1 MITPCLSQ
9 SGKSPS
15 GARGGMP
22 TFSAARCLTGETHV
36 RRSPENPE
44 RLIPFTILVSA
55 VCLGSVLGPTDRLL
69 AQTLPPECSTTGIS
83 GVLRVSSVNP
93 RYFTNDCGKAI
104 YLTGSHTWNN
114 FPDMD
119 DNYPPENAPF
129 DYAHYLDFLDQYN
142 QNFIRLW
149 AWEGPFPDDAVSY
162 PRRVWAGPQPWL
174 RTGPGNDYSGHPKF
188 DLTQWNQAYF
198 DRLRQRVSQA
208 QARGKYVSILLF
220 EGWELRY
227 AAGMY
232 SHPFNGLNNI
242 NGIGVGSAMTDIHTL
257 TIPAIT
263 AIQEEYVRRVID
275 SVNDLDNVLY
285 EICNEPSATYAT
297 AWQYH
302 MIQYVKQYEA
312 TKPKQHPVG
321 MSYQADGVNSDLF
334 NSGADWVSPGLEGNY
349 LADPPANDGSKV
361 VINDTDHLGGS
372 SVGDRSWVWK
382 SFMRGLNTLFM
393 DEYDLPWSIGNG
405 PIPNASE
412 IRQAMG
418 NTLTFS
424 RRMDLLHT
432 TPSGALS
439 STGYALANASECLV
453 YSPSSSSFSVNL
465 QSYVGQLQVEWF
477 SPVTQQTTL
486 GGIVTGGTTSTFQPP
501 FSDDAVL
508 YLPALADSV
517 PSSPEF
523 GGFALHVPA
532 PNPAIPVSHISYD
545 VPVATK
551 VRIEV
556 YDLSGRRVA
565 VLLDRIAPP
574 GRWEVTWDGTGI
586 NGGRVASGVYFVR
599 MTAGEYT
606 FSKKLVIRR

>member
-1 MITPCLSQ
+1 MYT
-9 SGKSPS
+9 
-15 GARGGMP
+15 
-22 TFSAARCLTGETHV
+22 
-36 RRSPENPE
+36 RRSCS
-44 RLIPFTILVSA
+44 LVLACA
-55 VCLGSVLGPTDRLL
+55 VCLSSLLWSDRRAL
-69 AQTLPPECSTTGIS
+69 AQSVPSECGTTGIA
-83 GVLRVSSVNP
+83 GVLRVSAVNR

-119 DNYPPENAPF
+119 DNYPAENQPF

-162 PRRVWAGPQPWL
+162 VRRVWAGPQPWL
-174 RTGPGNDYSGHPKF
+174 RTGPGTDYSGHLKF
-188 DLTQWNQAYF
+188 DLTKWNQTYF
-198 DRLRQRVSQA
+198 DRLRTRVSRA
-208 QARGKYVSILLF
+208 QTRGKYVSILLF

-227 AAGMY
+227 AAGKY
-232 SHPFNGLNNI
+232 SHPFNSLNNI
-242 NGIGVGSAMTDIHTL
+242 NGIGVGGAMTNIHTL

-302 MIQYVKQYEA
+302 MIQYVRQYEA

-334 NSGADWVSPGLEGNY
+334 NSGADWISPGLEGNY
-349 LADPPANDGSKV
+349 LADPPANNGSKV
-361 VINDTDHLGGS
+361 IINDTDHLGGS

-382 SFMRGLNTLFM
+382 SFTRGLNTLFM
-393 DEYDLPWSIGNG
+393 DTYDLPWSIGSG
-405 PIPNASE
+405 GIPTAVE

-418 NTLTFS
+418 NTLTFA

-432 TPSGALS
+432 TPNVTIS

-465 QSYVGQLQVEWF
+465 QSYSGELQVEWF

-486 GGIVTGGTTSTFQPP
+486 GGLVTGGATRTFQPP
-501 FSDDAVL
+501 FGGDAVL
-508 YLPALADSV
+508 YLVLPTLAAAT
-517 PSSPEF
+517 PSPGF
-523 GGFALHVPA
+523 GGLALHEPS
-532 PNPAIPVSHISYD
+532 PNPANPMSHIRYD
-545 VPVATK
+545 LPVAMK
-551 VRIEV
+551 IRIEV
-556 YDLSGRRVA
+556 YDLSGRTIA
-565 VLLDRIAPP
+565 VLLDGSAPP
-574 GRWEVTWDGTGI
+574 GHGEVTWDGTGI
-586 NGGRVASGVYFVR
+586 NGSRVASGVCFVR
-599 MTAGEYT
+599 MTAGKYS
-606 FSKKLVIRR
+606 FSKKLVLLR